1 MTADITPF
9 VFDYEPGAIHFGR
22 GCVADLDDALG
33 RLGADRALVVAG
45 RTVGTTESVVGP
57 VRDGLGDRLA
67 GVFAETTPEKR
78 IETAV
83 EGVEAM
89 RERDADAL
97 VALGGG
103 SSLDVA
109 TAIRALAG
117 RDLTLGAALDEIEE
131 VGYLRVPERD
141 AMPPCAVV
149 PTTLA
154 GADLSPVAGM
164 SVPSGG
170 EASGEA
176 GEASKADGAD
186 EAGGK
191 ARAGTGISGRAL
203 MPDAL
208 FYDPDLFETTPRGVL
223 AGSAMNGF
231 DKGIEAIYSRNATP
245 ITDGTAIRGLSLLA
259 DALPRLDEAA
269 DDPAVMEA
277 AVAGVVCCQYGVSV
291 PGASKLSIV
300 HAYGHGLRRRAGVQQ
315 GVAHAV
321 MVPHVLR
328 DLFEAVDGRRD
339 LLAAAFDAD
348 DGTGAERAEGI
359 VAAVERV
366 RDGLDLP
373 NRLRDLDGVEREDLP
388 AIARLTHD
396 DPLLPNGPPGY
407 DPSVDDVTAT
417 LEAAW

>member
-1 MTADITPF
+1 MTAGITPF

-22 GCVADLDDALG
+22 GCVADLDDALD
-33 RLGADRALVVAG
+33 RLGAARALVVAG
-45 RTVGTTESVVGP
+45 RTVGTTEAVVGP

-83 EGVEAM
+83 EGVEAL
-89 RERDADAL
+89 RERGADAL

-109 TAIRALAG
+109 TAIRVLAG
-117 RDLTLGAALDEIEE
+117 RDLTLEAALEEIEE

-141 AMPPCAVV
+141 AMPPAAVV

-154 GADLSPVAGM
+154 GADLSPIAGM
-164 SVPSGG
+164 SVPQGAERVS
-170 EASGEA
+170 A
-176 GEASKADGAD
+176 GL
-186 EAGGK
+186 
-191 ARAGTGISGRAL
+191 SGRAL

-208 FYDPDLFETTPRGVL
+208 FYDPDLFETTPNAVL

-231 DKGIEAIYSRNATP
+231 DKGVEAIYSRYATP
-245 ITDGTAIRGLSLLA
+245 ITDGTASRGLSLLA
-259 DALPRLDEAA
+259 DALPRLGEAA
-269 DDPAVMEA
+269 DDPTVMEA
-277 AVAGVVCCQYGVSV
+277 AAAGVLCCQYGVIL
-291 PGASKLSIV
+291 PGAMKLSVV
-300 HAYGHGLRRRAGVQQ
+300 HAYGHGLRRRTGVQQ

-328 DLFEAVDGRRD
+328 DVFEAVDGRRAV
-339 LLAAAFDAD
+339 LADALDAD
-348 DGTGAERAEGI
+348 GASDDERAAGI

-366 RDGLDLP
+366 RDGLGLP
-373 NRLRDLDGVEREDLP
+373 DRLRDLDGVERDDLP
-388 AIARLTHD
+388 AVARLTHED
-396 DPLLPNGPPGY
+396 GLMANRPRGY
-407 DPSVDDVTAT
+407 DPSPDDVLAT